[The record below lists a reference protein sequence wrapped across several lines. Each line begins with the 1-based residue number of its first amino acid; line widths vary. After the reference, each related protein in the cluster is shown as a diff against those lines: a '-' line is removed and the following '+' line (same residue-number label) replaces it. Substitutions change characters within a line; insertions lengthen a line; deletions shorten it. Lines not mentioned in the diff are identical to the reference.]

1 MDGMLYYGVLALLIG
16 LAYMFFQHNS
26 TGLLLITVV
35 VGIYIVYSHT
45 TGHTATEFKNE
56 MVHSINEEAEG
67 FSERKGIDR
76 FDTQKMKKEVE
87 NSSY

>member
-1 MDGMLYYGVLALLIG
+1 MDGMLYYGVLVLLIG

-35 VGIYIVYSHT
+35 IGIYIVYSHT

-56 MVHSINEEAEG
+56 VVNSIDEEAEG
-67 FSERKGIDR
+67 FNERKGIER
-76 FDTQKMKKEVE
+76 FDPEKMKEQVE
-87 NSSY
+87 H